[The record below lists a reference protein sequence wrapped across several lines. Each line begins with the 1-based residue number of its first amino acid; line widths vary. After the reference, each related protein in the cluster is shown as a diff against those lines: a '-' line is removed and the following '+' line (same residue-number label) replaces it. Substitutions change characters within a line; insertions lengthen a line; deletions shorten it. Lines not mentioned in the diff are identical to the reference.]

1 MSNARRRSSVQV
13 AERLAPT
20 RQRRIGPGTLFRA
33 KPAFI
38 SVLSSRRSGHT
49 RAHAVAQDAN
59 RSQHDD
65 QRQRKALKSPPLL
78 GLRPASE
85 L

>member
-1 MSNARRRSSVQV
+1 MSNAQRQAVTERMRSSPSD
-13 AERLAPT
+13 LAPT
-20 RQRRIGPGTLFRA
+20 RPEADCSRDPVRD

-65 QRQRKALKSPPLL
+65 QRQGTA
-78 GLRPASE
+78 
-85 L
+85 